1 MFVSD
6 AMSHEAI
13 TIAPTATVLEAAAL
27 LVNTRIS
34 ALPVVDAEGTLIGIL
49 SEADAIKHIVLDIAA
64 RKEDEPGHRV
74 SDVMTAK
81 VSAVE
86 ETTPLKAAIELMIG
100 QHLKFIPVCRAGKVV
115 GSLSRAD
122 VMRIIASQT
131 GEAPLAPPRAVD
143 LEIRDKVVTAL
154 QGHRWSLAQRFD
166 VVVKDGTVHLWGVVP
181 SDKVHQSYCETARRV
196 SQPRAVVS
204 HMHVMRHGV
213 RMVHLE

>member
-6 AMSHEAI
+6 AMSHEII
-13 TIAPTATVLEAAAL
+13 TITPSATVLEVAAL

-34 ALPVVDAEGTLIGIL
+34 AVPVIDEQERLVGIV
-49 SEADAIKHIVLDIAA
+49 SEADAIRHIVLGNNAHKDG
-64 RKEDEPGHRV
+64 EPRHRV
-74 SDVMTAK
+74 SDIMTAK
-81 VSAVE
+81 VDAVE

-100 QHLKFIPVCRAGKVV
+100 QRLKFIPVCRAGKVV
-115 GSLSRAD
+115 GSLSRTD
-122 VMRIIASQT
+122 VMRVIASQA
-131 GEAPLAPPRAVD
+131 GGGPLAAPLTAD
-143 LEIRDKVVTAL
+143 LELRDKVMASL

-181 SDKVHQSYCETARRV
+181 SDSVHQSYCETARHA

>member
-6 AMSHEAI
+6 AMSHEII
-13 TIAPTATVLEAAAL
+13 TITPTATVLEVAAL
-27 LVNTRIS
+27 LVNTRVT
-34 ALPVVDAEGTLIGIL
+34 AVPVVDDQGTLVGIV
-49 SEADAIKHIVLDIAA
+49 SEADAIKHIVLDIDA
-64 RKEDEPGHRV
+64 RKEDEPRHRV
-74 SDVMTAK
+74 ADIMTTK
-81 VSAVE
+81 VDAVE

-100 QHLKFIPVCRAGKVV
+100 QHIKFIPVCRAGKVV
-115 GSLSRAD
+115 GSLSRTD
-122 VMRIIASQT
+122 VMKVIASQA
-131 GEAPLAPPRAVD
+131 GEAPMAPPRAID
-143 LEIRDKVVTAL
+143 LEIRDKVVAAL

-166 VVVKDGTVHLWGVVP
+166 VVVQDGTVHLWGVVP

>member
-6 AMSHEAI
+6 AMSHEII
-13 TIAPTATVLEAAAL
+13 TIMPTATVLEAAAL
-27 LVNTRIS
+27 LVNTR
-34 ALPVVDAEGTLIGIL
+34 ATAVPVVDDQGALIGIV
-49 SEADAIKHIVLDIAA
+49 SEADAIKHIVLGNNAHKDG
-64 RKEDEPGHRV
+64 EPRHRV
-74 SDVMTAK
+74 ADIMTAK
-81 VSAVE
+81 VDAVE

-100 QHLKFIPVCRAGKVV
+100 QRLKFIPVCRAGKVV
-115 GSLSRAD
+115 GSLSRTD
-122 VMRIIASQT
+122 VMKVIASQT
-131 GEAPLAPPRAVD
+131 GDAPLAIPRAVD
-143 LEIRDKVVTAL
+143 LQVRDSVVAAL

-181 SDKVHQSYCETARRV
+181 SDKVHQSYCEAARRV